1 MKFKIGRK
9 YIGDKCPVIIV
20 AELSGNHGGSFAR
33 IKKMIIKAKESGADM
48 IKLQT
53 YTADT
58 ITLNSKNSDFKIN
71 KNTPWKKNK
80 NLWDL
85 YNKAS
90 TPWSWHKKIFQLG
103 RKMKIDI
110 FSSPFDESAVDLL
123 EKLNCP
129 VYKIASAE
137 INHIP
142 LLIKVAKTKKPV
154 IISIG
159 LANLNEVKLAIKT
172 LKINGCQNIIILK
185 CVSSYPAPIEEQNLA
200 SIPELKKKFGT
211 LVGLSDHTLGIATPI
226 TASVLGATLIEK
238 HFNLKDSKKTVDSFF
253 SINDL
258 DFKKMVKEIRNSELS
273 IGRINF
279 EVSKSSKK
287 NLNSKRSI
295 YISKNIKKGDVI
307 TKDNIRVVRP
317 SFGLNPKFF
326 EDILGKKTNKNL
338 FLGDRMKL
346 KFLSK

>member
-9 YIGDKCPVIIV
+9 YIGDKCPALIV

-33 IKKMIIKAKESGADM
+33 IKKMMIKAKESGADM

-58 ITLNSKNSDFKIN
+58 ITLNSNRSDFRIN
-71 KNTPWKKNK
+71 KNTPWKKDK

-90 TPWSWHKKIFQLG
+90 TPWKWHKKIFQMGKKL
-103 RKMKIDI
+103 KIDI

-123 EKLNCP
+123 EELNCP

-159 LANLNEVKLAIKT
+159 LANLKEVKLAIKT
-172 LKINGCQNIIILK
+172 LKKNGCKKIIILK
-185 CVSSYPAPIEEQNLA
+185 CVSSYPSPLDEQNLI

-211 LVGLSDHTLGIATPI
+211 LVGLSDHTLGMAAPI
-226 TASVLGATLIEK
+226 TSVILGASLIEK
-238 HFNLKDSKKTVDSFF
+238 HFNLKDNKKTVDSFF
-253 SINDL
+253 SLNHL
-258 DFKKMVKEIRNSELS
+258 DFKIMVREIRNSELS
-273 IGRINF
+273 VGKIKFDI
-279 EVSKSSKK
+279 SKSSKK

-295 YISKNIKKGDVI
+295 YISKNIKKGDII
-307 TKDNIRVVRP
+307 TKNNIKVVRP
-317 SFGLNPKFF
+317 NFGLHPKFF
-326 EDILGKKTNKNL
+326 KKILGKKINKNL
-338 FLGDRMKL
+338 FFGDRMML
-346 KFLSK
+346 KFIVR